1 MKTRLNNME
10 RNETPS
16 FEGDERRARILTWAF
31 AIAVS
36 LIINTAMFAACCW
49 KVGAAFGWMMG
60 EGL

>member
-31 AIAVS
+31 AFAAS
-36 LIINTAMFAACCW
+36 LLVNAAIFAACCW
-49 KVGAAFGWMMG
+49 KVEAAFGWMTG
-60 EGL
+60 GAL